1 MSLIIQKKEE
11 DFNMFD
17 WRKRAFID
25 NYAKFDGRA
34 RRSEYWYFTLF
45 NIIIT
50 VPLITLFVV
59 LSDSGGTSEIVSLI
73 FVALLGL
80 IVLALFIPS
89 IAVAVRRLHD
99 TGRSGWWYIIGM
111 IPVVSYVGSIVLL
124 VFYCT
129 DSQPGRNKW
138 GPNPKKP
145 EHNEIDQIGTE

>member
-1 MSLIIQKKEE
+1 M
-11 DFNMFD
+11 
-17 WRKRAFID
+17 
-25 NYAKFDGRA
+25 
-34 RRSEYWYFTLF
+34 
-45 NIIIT
+45 
-50 VPLITLFVV
+50 

>member
-17 WRKRAFID
+17 WWKRAFID
-25 NYAKFDGRA
+25 NYAMFDGRA

>member
-17 WRKRAFID
+17 WWKRAFID

-59 LSDSGGTSEIVSLI
+59 LSDSGGTSEIVCRSL
-73 FVALLGL
+73 FK
-80 IVLALFIPS
+80 
-89 IAVAVRRLHD
+89 RRN
-99 TGRSGWWYIIGM
+99 S
-111 IPVVSYVGSIVLL
+111 
-124 VFYCT
+124 
-129 DSQPGRNKW
+129 
-138 GPNPKKP
+138 
-145 EHNEIDQIGTE
+145 

>member
-1 MSLIIQKKEE
+1 
-11 DFNMFD
+11 MFD
-17 WRKRAFID
+17 WWKRAFID